1 MTYEEIMRI
10 GVGEEV
16 PGGFSIAVNATYIG
30 GGTKLLNKD
39 GSTASGGHALD
50 KWEPIVV
57 LDISFSEQVALI
69 QYQAGDKVR
78 QGYIHNSLSN
88 IEYKN
93 LEQNFWKNGST
104 PETVYYSY
112 TGDGNYP
119 TPIPAHDKAIFL
131 YQVEGRYN
139 IAYTTSKGNYTCAGF
154 VNYSGGITPQ
164 ITDGRRVAG
173 GKGTSSDNNIVA
185 GGIVA
190 DGRTYPVNATSQEN
204 QTLTDVKGNPTG
216 HSVSVGDELTVLDIS
231 YSRQR
236 ALVQYPAGSDI
247 RQGYI
252 VNDPRFIVY
261 KNPYEWVN
269 GSSTEVVYSDIE
281 CTKEFGTI
289 NPYESATVLYRKD
302 NKTMVVYD
310 APDTVHGGTGM
321 QNKNGFVHFAGNT
334 PQSTPSA
341 GQLLDRSFNGNV
353 ERIPYGTSPLG
364 HPLNVYKI
372 GSGSNVLFAN
382 FAMHGFEDDWNHDG
396 TALVTIANNL
406 IEKFSATGDLHG
418 WTVYVNPC
426 ANPDGTFNGIT
437 NDGPGRC
444 TVFSRIDMNRCFP
457 VDFRSLYNSRN
468 YTGNTP
474 LGAPE
479 AKDLRDKVL
488 QIHKDHN
495 IDEGHKMVV
504 VDFHGWMGFTQGN
517 SEVAKYFVGKFG
529 YNNNDFNAPGFFATW
544 ANSLSNTKGMLLE
557 YPKKTRSIKEC
568 LDSNYVGKTYDAFM
582 DLFTNESG
590 QGAGTSNNEI
600 ENGSTGNKVKEVQ
613 QDLRGLGYA
622 INTIDGVFGTETEE
636 AVKTFQKDNGL
647 YVDGIVGNSTMTN
660 IKEKVEYVQTL
671 LAQAG
676 YTFGSID
683 GYFGDSTKDAV
694 ERFQRDAKLYID
706 GIVGSIT
713 LAKIKKC
720 AENAAHKGDPIGPDV
735 SYQTV
740 GQVNDKASSVHVR
753 KGPSTANDVIT
764 SVTTGELLMI
774 IGKTQPEGESLAW
787 YEIELN
793 GQELYIRSDFVN
805 IVSETKMQEEGTVAS
820 TSTDYAHVRYLP
832 GTGSEC
838 ATLDTLYNGTKV
850 EILGKLQPQ
859 GQSLPWYRV
868 KYAVKDGSTKIGFI
882 RTDLVRDSGVITPD
896 TNPSDIQNPKYV
908 QIAKALGF
916 NVNTSLRNGII
927 STIKG
932 SHNIYFQGEAIEINE
947 EINTTYA
954 AKIVNGQIVN
964 ARKSID
970 YLGIPFG
977 NSGIKAIAS
986 TLNNGYIE
994 CKISEGSISFKI
1006 KDSNY
1011 SRILIL
1017 SLQCISNIQEWKDF
1031 AKEISPFTQAE
1042 SGLVD
1047 ALDTVVV
1054 KTTVIVAVFAFTM
1067 IMLDGGRIANASE
1080 ITEVGEEAQAFS
1092 ENSPLYL
1099 KEGVERLKGYIED
1112 LTVKLDTR
1120 VNPKELNPMFQSEL
1134 EKAKERLETLANDLE
1149 DGFSRKL
1156 FKRIKVIS
1164 IVKDLENIDSEEYV
1178 GVGTS
1183 GTGVPNPNIG
1193 NYTGNLAEEELYDNS
1208 INTLTDDWVKT
1219 TYENSKEKYQKLNIS
1234 LEQLIEEMGKL
1245 RAMIG
1250 KVRGMI
1256 NEAGG
1261 GISFKGW
1268 KLENCAEIWA
1278 IRDGIMNGI
1287 KVENM
1292 VMKTVQFKDFLFKEP
1307 CDNCIIT
1314 IFKFVLSGRL
1324 LK

>member
-1 MTYEEIMRI
+1 MTYEEIMSI
-10 GVGEEV
+10 GAGDVV
-16 PGGFSIAVNATYIG
+16 PGGYSMNTNATYIG
-30 GGTKLLNKD
+30 PGEKLLNKD
-39 GSTASGGHALD
+39 GSVAPGGHAIS
-50 KWEPIVV
+50 KWDPIVV
-57 LDISFSEQVALI
+57 LDISYSTQLALI
-69 QYQAGDKVR
+69 QYPAGNQIR
-78 QGYIHNSLSN
+78 QGYIHNSLSL

-112 TGDGNYP
+112 TGDGSYA
-119 TPIPAHDKAIFL
+119 TPIPAYDKAIFL

-139 IAYTTSKGNYTCAGF
+139 VAYTTNKGNYTCAGF

-164 ITDGRRVAG
+164 ITDGRRVVG

-185 GGIVA
+185 GGIVVG
-190 DGRTYPVNATSQEN
+190 GRTYPVNATSQEN
-204 QTLTDVKGNPTG
+204 QILTDVKGNPTG

-321 QNKNGFVHFAGNT
+321 QNKNGFVHFAGNA

-353 ERIPYGTSPLG
+353 ERISYGTSPLG

-382 FAMHGFEDDWNHDG
+382 FAIHGFEDDWNHDG
-396 TALVTIANNL
+396 TALVTIGNQL
-406 IEKFSATGDLHG
+406 IEKFAGTSDLHG

-444 TVFSRIDMNRCFP
+444 TVTSRIDMNRCFP
-457 VDFRSLYNSRN
+457 VGFKPLLNSRN
-468 YTGNTP
+468 YVGYSA

-479 AKDLRDKVL
+479 AVALKGVVEK
-488 QIHKDHN
+488 IHSEHIN
-495 IDEGHKMVV
+495 GSNQMVV
-504 VDFHGWMGFTQGN
+504 VDFHGWMGMTQGN
-517 SEVAKYFVGKFG
+517 QEIGKYF
-529 YNNNDFNAPGFFATW
+529 NEQFNGAVYSRMADGFFSTW
-544 ANSLSNTKGMLLE
+544 AQESLSNTKAVLVE
-557 YPKKTRSIKEC
+557 YPNNTRSIAEC
-568 LDSNYVGKTYDAFM
+568 NDKNYSGRTYDAFM
-582 DLFTNESG
+582 NLLSSEPGNGESSSTSGSYNGHINLGVKYVNVRQEPNTTSTILG
-590 QGAGTSNNEI
+590 QLYGNNPI
-600 ENGSTGNKVKEVQ
+600 QILAKVKP
-613 QDLRGLGYA
+613 
-622 INTIDGVFGTETEE
+622 N
-636 AVKTFQKDNGL
+636 
-647 YVDGIVGNSTMTN
+647 
-660 IKEKVEYVQTL
+660 
-671 LAQAG
+671 
-676 YTFGSID
+676 
-683 GYFGDSTKDAV
+683 GDSHYWYKIVFIKDGENLQAYV
-694 ERFQRDAKLYID
+694 REDFVTVTGEIPKDDIPS
-706 GIVGSIT
+706 GGGEPVGP
-713 LAKIKKC
+713 
-720 AENAAHKGDPIGPDV
+720 NV

-753 KGPSTANDVIT
+753 KGAGLGAGCEVIT

-774 IGKTQPEGESLAW
+774 IGKTQPGGQIIPW
-787 YEIELN
+787 YEINLN

-908 QIAKALGF
+908 QIAKSLGF

-954 AKIVNGQIVN
+954 AKIINGQIVN
-964 ARKSID
+964 ARESID

-1031 AKEISPFTQAE
+1031 TKEISPFTQAE
-1042 SGLVD
+1042 SGLIE

-1054 KTTVIVAVFAFTM
+1054 KTTVIVAAFAFAM
-1067 IMLDGGRIANASE
+1067 IMLDGGRIANASQ
-1080 ITEVGEEAQAFS
+1080 ITEVGEEAQAFLDDTT
-1092 ENSPLYL
+1092 LYL

-1134 EKAKERLETLANDLE
+1134 EKAKERLETLANNLE

-1234 LEQLIEEMGKL
+1234 LEQLREEMSKL

-1250 KVRGMI
+1250 KVRGMV

-1261 GISFKGW
+1261 GISFEDW
-1268 KLENCAEIWA
+1268 NIENCAEIWA
-1278 IRDGIMNGI
+1278 IKNGIMNGI
-1287 KVENM
+1287 KIENM
-1292 VMKTVQFKDFLFKEP
+1292 VMKTWDFRLETFKKP

-1324 LK
+1324 LR